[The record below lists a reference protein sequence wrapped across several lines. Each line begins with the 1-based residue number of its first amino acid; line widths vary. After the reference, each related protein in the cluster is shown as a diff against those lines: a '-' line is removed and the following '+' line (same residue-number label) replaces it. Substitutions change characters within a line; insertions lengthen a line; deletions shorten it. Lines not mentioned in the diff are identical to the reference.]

1 VAKLLWP
8 ESFAVPHRFCQ
19 RVALRRREVVGLRKP
34 TDQQSQS
41 NVGHQGQKRRIPE
54 LLFGYTKPVGQVL
67 PARIVPRYAACLGL
81 AYWRLPD
88 DRDPGTHGK
97 RIHGEPALTAHGG
110 ILFVGDE
117 GLPDYL
123 ERVRHSCSNHPL
135 RHDSIVWRR
144 LRREWLEP
152 DRNVVARFLENRPT
166 LILGRDPT
174 SGRTS

>member
-1 VAKLLWP
+1 
-8 ESFAVPHRFCQ
+8 
-19 RVALRRREVVGLRKP
+19 LRKP

-54 LLFGYTKPVGQVL
+54 LLFGYTK
-67 PARIVPRYAACLGL
+67 
-81 AYWRLPD
+81 
-88 DRDPGTHGK
+88 
-97 RIHGEPALTAHGG
+97 HGG